1 MLTYSGGGSFGKP
14 VIHLG
19 PVALH
24 GHLEESKEL
33 FRLYGQRMAT
43 KTVSLFAERRPMQRL
58 PRPAVLF
65 RMGKGAFL
73 FSVQEISRSLLLDI
87 ITISC

>member
-1 MLTYSGGGSFGKP
+1 MGSEMC
-14 VIHLG
+14 IRDSLG

-43 KTVSLFAERRPMQRL
+43 KTVSLF
-58 PRPAVLF
+58 
-65 RMGKGAFL
+65 G
-73 FSVQEISRSLLLDI
+73 
-87 ITISC
+87 